1 MPDIHEPQGPADPNP
16 PRRWT
21 GSAIVLVV
29 IGLLILVPSGLC
41 TSVFGLGALFDG
53 GSGYGGFVLGM
64 ALVVGGPFIVL
75 GALLVRTGLR
85 ERHRG

>member
-1 MPDIHEPQGPADPNP
+1 MPDGREQVPLADPKP
-16 PRRWT
+16 AGRWT

-29 IGLLILVPSGLC
+29 IGLLILIPSGLC
-41 TSVFGLGALFDG
+41 TGVFGIGALIDG
-53 GSGYGGFVLGM
+53 GGGYSGFVLGM
-64 ALVVGGPFIVL
+64 ALVIGGPFILL